1 MYQSRSKNPPQI
13 DIWEW
18 LTYVLFAGASF
29 LLGVMVYA
37 IGAAFAWPTKRII
50 DHIRRKKAVTEDDGA
65 ERNVETE
72 PVEQTSPGVASA
84 KAPEINWDESEVLVS
99 EVRLVQ
105 LSKGHVVFRYWEQTG
120 TVKGKLTVTSK
131 ALFKAIGKSVL
142 INFDN
147 CPSIAEATKLV
158 RGKGESILASAKQT
172 ARKPKVSA
180 DDQRVSR
187 EVPAAMDMPPYED
200 APCFDIPPDLPPHHD
215 YEATASMEPDP
226 WAQFEAPTVVPVKQE
241 VSASKPRPAKG
252 EQKVQVKYQGTLV
265 SFGREERKL
274 DDPDNGERLV
284 RHFCVRIYDENL
296 QAEQPLWGNDLQRVI
311 SEGNV
316 KPGDRIAL
324 GVVGE
329 TAVLVKGKPRKKKV
343 WALAKV

>member
-1 MYQSRSKNPPQI
+1 MYQSRSKNPPQV

-37 IGAAFAWPTKRII
+37 IGAAFAWPTKRIL

-65 ERNVETE
+65 EGSVEAE
-72 PVEQTSPGVASA
+72 PVGQTSSDIASA
-84 KAPEINWDESEVLVS
+84 QAQGIDWDEPEVLVS
-99 EVRLVQ
+99 EVRLVE
-105 LSKGHVVFRYWEQTG
+105 LSKGYVVFRYYEQNG
-120 TVKGKLTVTSK
+120 AVKGKLTVTSK

-158 RGKGESILASAKQT
+158 RGKGEAILASAKQT
-172 ARKPKVSA
+172 ARKPKALA
-180 DDQRVSR
+180 DDQGAIR
-187 EVPAAMDMPPYED
+187 EVSDAMEMPPYED

-226 WAQFEAPTVVPVKQE
+226 WAQFEAPTVVPVQQE

-252 EQKVQVKYQGTLV
+252 GQKVQVKYQGTLV

-274 DDPDNGERLV
+274 DDPVNGERLV
-284 RHFCVRIYDENL
+284 RHFCVRIFDENL

-316 KPGDRIAL
+316 KPGDRIEL

-329 TAVLVKGKPRKKKV
+329 TAVLVKGKPTKKKV
-343 WALAKV
+343 WALVKV

>member
-1 MYQSRSKNPPQI
+1 MNQVRRSNGQQAGVI
-13 DIWEW
+13 EW
-18 LTYVLFAGASF
+18 LVAALVGVVAALVMGVFLVLWNGAVWS
-29 LLGVMVYA
+29 
-37 IGAAFAWPTKRII
+37 
-50 DHIRRKKAVTEDDGA
+50 IRTAMSHLRQKKAVTEHQDADESISA
-65 ERNVETE
+65 VPHVRDSPET
-72 PVEQTSPGVASA
+72 SSA
-84 KAPEINWDESEVLVS
+84 QAPLETWSESEVLVS
-99 EVRLVQ
+99 DLRLVQ

-158 RGKGESILASAKQT
+158 RGKGEAILASAKQT

-226 WAQFEAPTVVPVKQE
+226 WAQFEAPTVVPVQQE

-311 SEGNV
+311 SEANV
-316 KPGDRIAL
+316 KPGDRIEL

-343 WALAKV
+343 WALVKV

>member
-65 ERNVETE
+65 ERNVEAE
-72 PVEQTSPGVASA
+72 PVEQTSSEVASA